1 MSRYALA
8 GLLALPALLAS
19 SNAVQAQCLTCLA
32 FGKFIHQHGPYYNYS
47 AAGGG
52 YGCGAGY
59 GCYSGGN
66 HAHMS
71 RGGFG
76 DGHGLFH
83 GGLFGHGNSCG
94 TGGCGHSGWGHGGGW
109 GYGGGFFHGG
119 GGGGLFHHGCNSC
132 GHGGWGHYA
141 LSTFRNVFHRCHPCG
156 GGRSWG
162 HGYATGNTGGCSNC
176 GTTATPAAAQ
186 PATLPTK

>member
-1 MSRYALA
+1 MSRYVLA
-8 GLLALPALLAS
+8 GLLVLPALLIS
-19 SNAVQAQCLTCLA
+19 SSSAKAQCLTCMS

-47 AAGGG
+47 AAGCGGYG

-66 HAHMS
+66 HAPMS
-71 RGGFG
+71 RGWIGG
-76 DGHGLFH
+76 
-83 GGLFGHGNSCG
+83 GGLFGHG
-94 TGGCGHSGWGHGGGW
+94 GGCGYGGGWGHGGGW
-109 GYGGGFFHGG
+109 AH
-119 GGGGLFHHGCNSC
+119 GGGLFHHNNGCNSC
-132 GHGGWGHYA
+132 GRGGWGHYA

-156 GGRSWG
+156 RSGGWD
-162 HGYATGNTGGCSNC
+162 HGYSSAGCSTC

>member
-8 GLLALPALLAS
+8 GLLAIPALLGSVQSAS
-19 SNAVQAQCLTCLA
+19 AQCFTCMSY
-32 FGKFIHQHGPYYNYS
+32 GNFIHQHGPMYNYS
-47 AAGGG
+47 AGYGG
-52 YGCGAGY
+52 YGCGYGN

-71 RGGFG
+71 RGWIGG
-76 DGHGLFH
+76 GH
-83 GGLFGHGNSCG
+83 GGLFGHGGN
-94 TGGCGHSGWGHGGGW
+94 GCGWGHGGGL
-109 GYGGGFFHGG
+109 FHGH
-119 GGGGLFHHGCNSC
+119 GGGLFHKNDCNSC
-132 GHGGWGHYA
+132 GRGGWGHYA

-156 GGRSWG
+156 RSGGWDQ
-162 HGYATGNTGGCSNC
+162 GYSSAGCSTC